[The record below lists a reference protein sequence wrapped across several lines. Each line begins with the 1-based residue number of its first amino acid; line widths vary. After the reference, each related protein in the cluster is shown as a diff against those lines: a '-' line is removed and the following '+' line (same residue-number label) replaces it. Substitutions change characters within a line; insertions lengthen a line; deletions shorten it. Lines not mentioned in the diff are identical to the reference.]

1 MTVTCPIFNK
11 MTLRNK
17 TLIIISVTLVGL
29 VMLLYFIAQTILLKS
44 FATLEAEDVNQNVER
59 AATALHEQL
68 VILDTTA
75 GDWAPWDDTYNF
87 VQGKNEAFIE
97 ENLMDATLTNLRLNF
112 MLFFDSAHQLVFAKA
127 VDLQS
132 ETAVAVPP
140 NLLDYLAQHETILNR
155 TTPQD
160 NLMGVM
166 SLPEAPLLFVSRP
179 ILTSNEEGP
188 VEGTLLIGRYLDA
201 AEIEKLANSTR
212 LSLSI
217 RHLDDPHLP
226 PDFQTAQAALT
237 PNQSI
242 FSYPLSRTQIAG
254 YTQIDDAFGQPVLLL
269 KVSLPRLIYQQGQ
282 TSLFYFILSVIASGL
297 TFGLVTVLL
306 LEKGVLL
313 RLTHLTQNVNQI
325 AQTRNS
331 AGRVKVIGN
340 DELANLAHN
349 INQMLA
355 TVQESETALYEA
367 QRLLEARVEE
377 RTAELSE
384 ANRLLKQEIAERQQA
399 EDALRQSEQRF
410 RHLVSSIS
418 DHIYVTEITQD
429 GQHNNIYLSH
439 QIETLT
445 GYPVETFA
453 NDWRFWPT
461 SLIHPED
468 QAATAEQSRRLAAGE
483 NGQIEY
489 RLIRADGEIIWVR
502 DSARIERDPL
512 RQSIFIYGVV
522 SNISERKQAEAQLAL
537 AHQTAL
543 QASLFKSQLVA
554 NVSHDLRTPLNVI
567 LSYGEMLQLG
577 VYGPLS
583 ERQNDPTQKII
594 DNAIHLNEMVNVLLD
609 QAQLEAG
616 TLKLTITSF
625 DPATLINQAHATMSV
640 LAETKGLQLI
650 TEIAPDMPP
659 TLRGDTL
666 RLQQIIA
673 NLLSNGI
680 KFTEQGWVK
689 LQIFQPDATHWAI
702 GVSDS
707 GPGIPVEAQ
716 PHLFDAFWQ
725 LDGLAPRH
733 YTGFGLGLSIVKQ
746 LVTLMGGQ
754 ISLESKPDQ
763 GSTFTI
769 SFSLISEREAVA

>member
-1 MTVTCPIFNK
+1 

-29 VMLLYFIAQTILLKS
+29 VMLLYFIAQTILLES

-59 AATALHEQL
+59 AATALHDQL
-68 VILDTTA
+68 VILDSTA

-112 MLFFDSAHQLVFAKA
+112 MLFFNSAHQLVFAKA

-132 ETAVAVPP
+132 ETAVVVPP
-140 NLLDYLAQHETILNR
+140 NLLDYLAEHETILNR

-166 SLPEAPLLFVSRP
+166 PLPEAPLLFVSRP
-179 ILTSNEEGP
+179 ILTSNDEGP
-188 VEGTLLIGRYLDA
+188 VQGTLLIGRYLDD
-201 AEIEKLANSTR
+201 AEIEKLAKSTH

-217 RHLDDPHLP
+217 RYLDDPQLP
-226 PDFQTAQAALT
+226 SDFQTAQAALT
-237 PNQSI
+237 PDQSI
-242 FSYPLSRTQIAG
+242 FINPLSSTQIAG
-254 YTQIDDAFGQPVLLL
+254 YTQIDDPFGQPALLL

-313 RLTHLTQNVNQI
+313 RLTHLTENVNQI
-325 AQTRNS
+325 AVTRNS
-331 AGRVKVIGN
+331 AGRVKVMGN
-340 DELANLAHN
+340 DELANLAQN

-355 TVQESETALYEA
+355 TVEESETALYEA
-367 QRLLEARVEE
+367 QHLLEARVAE

-399 EDALRQSEQRF
+399 E
-410 RHLVSSIS
+410 
-418 DHIYVTEITQD
+418 
-429 GQHNNIYLSH
+429 
-439 QIETLT
+439 
-445 GYPVETFA
+445 
-453 NDWRFWPT
+453 
-461 SLIHPED
+461 
-468 QAATAEQSRRLAAGE
+468 
-483 NGQIEY
+483 
-489 RLIRADGEIIWVR
+489 
-502 DSARIERDPL
+502 
-512 RQSIFIYGVV
+512 
-522 SNISERKQAEAQLAL
+522 AQLAL
-537 AHQTAL
+537 AHQTAI

-567 LSYGEMLQLG
+567 MSYGEMLQMG
-577 VYGPLS
+577 IYDSLS
-583 ERQNDPTQKII
+583 EKQNDAIQKII

-616 TLKLTITSF
+616 TLKLTVTSF
-625 DPATLINQAHATMSV
+625 DPAALIGQAYASMSV
-640 LAETKGLQLI
+640 LAEAKGLQLI
-650 TEIAPDMPP
+650 TEIASDMPP

-673 NLLSNGI
+673 NLLGNGI

-702 GVSDS
+702 RVSDS
-707 GPGIPVEAQ
+707 GPGIPIEAQ
-716 PHLFDAFWQ
+716 SHLFDNFWQ
-725 LDGLAPRH
+725 LDGMAPRR
-733 YTGFGLGLSIVKQ
+733 YIGFGLGLSIVKQ

-754 ISLESKPDQ
+754 ISLESKPGQ

-769 SFSLISEREAVA
+769 RFSLIHERAAVA